1 VSRIRRLF
9 RFPTLTRDR
18 ACREVDEEL
27 QFHLTVVAAHLV
39 AQGWSPAEAAA
50 EARRRFGD
58 LEYTRQYCYRED
70 TLRAGEVLR
79 MTYVEELGQDLRY
92 AQRALRRAPGFAV
105 IALLT
110 LALGIGANTAV
121 FSVVRGVLLTELPF
135 GATDRTVR
143 LWHANHQTSTE
154 RGAVSEPD
162 FNDWR
167 AQTRAAESMGGF
179 FFAEGLSG
187 VDLTSDGDPERL
199 SAALVTDGFFE
210 TLQTRPLLGR
220 TLGRD
225 DQTAGKNRVV
235 VIGYGLWTR
244 RFNNDPRILG
254 RTIRLNGDPFT
265 VVGVMPAAFSFPAN
279 NSLDAWIPLS
289 YFGPESIG
297 RARGARF
304 LGVVARLKAG
314 VTVEQLRAD
323 IRTISQ
329 RLASSYPEDRGWE
342 DATVVP
348 IREAIVGE
356 VRRPL
361 IVLLGAVSLLLLM
374 TCVNIASL
382 LLARASARQGE
393 LTVRAA
399 LGAGR
404 RRIVR
409 QLLTESVL
417 LSTLGGALG
426 VALAFG
432 ALRALRASG
441 IEIPGI
447 GSVKLDG
454 VMLMF
459 ALIVAMGS
467 GILFGLLP
475 ALRAAGDSL
484 QQSLRADARGTV
496 GGRGQKLRSAL
507 VLAEVAL
514 AVMLVIGASL
524 ATKSFARLTAVDPGF
539 RTDNRLV
546 AMMSIGGSHQT
557 TEDRFSYYYGVLDA
571 IAAVP
576 GVRSV
581 GSVRDLPTVGGGEK
595 SPASGV
601 GSPLRDDQQPLAQ
614 YHQVSADYFRTLA
627 IPLKEGRFFARTD
640 RAGNPFVVIINQELG
655 RRLWPGEPTFVG
667 KSLKFG
673 NDAIPIV
680 GVVGDIRQSGIA
692 LPPEPAVYIHVLQN
706 FRSRMSI
713 VIHTQGDPLAVA
725 GAVRRAIW
733 SVDGSQ
739 TITRVAALEDI
750 VGRSVARERALAWLL
765 GLFGIVGLTLGALG
779 IYGVLAFAVTQR
791 RKEIGVRV
799 ALGASPGSVMR
810 AIVTQGVGLATAG
823 VAIGLVGARLLAHS
837 MQGVLFATEA
847 TDLATFAQVVVVLL
861 GAALLASWLPARR
874 ALHIDPVTALRAD

>member
-18 ACREVDEEL
+18 ARREVDEEL
-27 QFHLTVVAAHLV
+27 EFHLTIVAAHLV
-39 AQGWSPAEAAA
+39 ANGWSPADAAV

-79 MTYVEELGQDLRY
+79 MTFIDELGQDLRY
-92 AQRALRRAPGFAV
+92 AARALRRAPGFAT

-143 LWHANHQTSTE
+143 IWHANHQTSTE

-162 FNDWR
+162 FLDWR
-167 AQTRAAESMGGF
+167 AQSRVAESMGGF

-187 VDLTSDGDPERL
+187 VDLTGDGNPERL

-210 TLQTRPLLGR
+210 TLQARPLIGR
-220 TLGRD
+220 ALTRD
-225 DQTAGKNRVV
+225 DQLEGKNRVV
-235 VIGYGLWTR
+235 VLGYGLWTR
-244 RFNNDPRILG
+244 RFNNDPAILG
-254 RTIRLNGDPFT
+254 RTVQLNGDPFT
-265 VVGVMPAAFSFPAN
+265 VVGVMAPSFTYPAN
-279 NSLDAWIPLS
+279 NALDAWIPLS

-304 LGVVARLKAG
+304 LSVIARTKPDASAD
-314 VTVEQLRAD
+314 QLHAEL
-323 IRTISQ
+323 RTISQ
-329 RLASSYPEDRGWE
+329 RLAATYNEDRGWD
-342 DATVVP
+342 DATIMP
-348 IREAIVGE
+348 IRDSIVGE

-361 IVLLGAVSLLLLM
+361 IILLGAVSLLLLI

-404 RRIVR
+404 SRIVR
-409 QLLTESVL
+409 QMLTESIL
-417 LSTLGGALG
+417 LSTLGGGLG
-426 VALAFG
+426 IGLAYG

-447 GSVKLDG
+447 ASVRIDV
-454 VMLMF
+454 VMLVF
-459 ALIVAMGS
+459 ALVVAVGS
-467 GILFGLLP
+467 GLLFGLLP
-475 ALRAAGDSL
+475 ALRAAGSSL
-484 QQSLRADARGTV
+484 QQSLRADSRGMV

-514 AVMLVIGASL
+514 AVMLVIGAGL
-524 ATKSFARLTAVDPGF
+524 ATKSFAKLIAVDPGY
-539 RTDNRLV
+539 RAENTLV
-546 AMMSIGGSHQT
+546 AMMSIGGSHQE
-557 TEDRFSYYYGVLDA
+557 TEDRFSYYYRVLDA

-581 GSVRDLPTVGGGEK
+581 GSVRDLPTVGTGEK
-595 SPASGV
+595 NPVVGG
-601 GSPLRDDQQPLAQ
+601 GSPLREDQRPLAQ
-614 YHQVSADYFRTLA
+614 YHQVSTDYFKTLGV
-627 IPLKEGRFFARTD
+627 PLKEGRFFERTD
-640 RAGNPFVVIINQELG
+640 RAGKPFVVIINEELG
-655 RRLWPGEPTFVG
+655 HRLWPGEKQFVG
-667 KSLKFG
+667 KSLMFG
-673 NDAIPIV
+673 TSAIPIV
-680 GVVGDIRQSGIA
+680 GVVGNIRQAGIA
-692 LPPEPAVYIHVLQN
+692 LPPEPAVYIHVLHS

-713 VIHTQGDPLAVA
+713 VIRTQGDPLAVA

-733 SVDGSQ
+733 SVDQSQ

-765 GLFGIVGLTLGALG
+765 GLFGTIGLVLGALG

-791 RKEIGVRV
+791 QKEIGVRV

-810 AIVTQGVGLATAG
+810 AIVGQGVGLATAG
-823 VAIGLVGARLLAHS
+823 VAIGLVGARLLAHT
-837 MQGVLFATEA
+837 MQGVLFAIQA
-847 TDLATFAQVVVVLL
+847 TDPATFAQVVAVLL

-874 ALHIDPVTALRAD
+874 ALRVDPISALRAD

>member
-1 VSRIRRLF
+1 VRPF

-18 ACREVDEEL
+18 ARREVDEEL
-27 QFHLTVVAAHLV
+27 EFHLAVTAAQLV

-58 LEYTRQYCYRED
+58 VEFTRQYCYRED
-70 TLRAGEVLR
+70 TLRAGEVIR
-79 MTYVEELGQDLRY
+79 MTFVDELGQDLRY
-92 AQRALRRAPGFAV
+92 AARALRRAPGFAAV
-105 IALLT
+105 ALLT

-121 FSVVRGVLLTELPF
+121 FSVVRGVLLTDLPF

-143 LWHANHQTSTE
+143 LWHANHQSSTE

-167 AQTRAAESMGGF
+167 AQTTIAESMGGF

-187 VDLTSDGDPERL
+187 VDLTGDGNPERL

-220 TLGRD
+220 ALSRD
-225 DQTAGKNRVV
+225 DQVDGKNRVV
-235 VIGYGLWTR
+235 VLGYGLWTR
-244 RFNNDPRILG
+244 RFNQDRGILG
-254 RTIRLNGDPFT
+254 RTVQLNGTPFT
-265 VVGVMPAAFSFPAN
+265 VVGVMPASFAYPAN

-289 YFGPESIG
+289 FFGPESIG

-304 LGVVARLKAG
+304 MGVIARMKPGA
-314 VTVEQLRAD
+314 TVDQLRAD
-323 IRTISQ
+323 MRTISQ
-329 RLASSYPEDRGWE
+329 RLAGTYSEDRGWD
-342 DATVVP
+342 DATILP
-348 IREAIVGE
+348 IRDSIVGE
-356 VRRPL
+356 VRKPL
-361 IVLLGAVSLLLLM
+361 VVLLGAVSLLLLI

-382 LLARASARQGE
+382 LLARASAREGE

-417 LSTLGGALG
+417 LSTLGGVLG
-426 VALAFG
+426 VAIAYG
-432 ALRALRASG
+432 GIRALRASG

-447 GSVKLDG
+447 ASVKLDL

-459 ALIVAMGS
+459 ALIVAVGS
-467 GILFGLLP
+467 GLLFGLLP
-475 ALRAAGDSL
+475 ALRAAGSSL
-484 QQSLRADARGTV
+484 QQSLRADSRGMV
-496 GGRGQKLRSAL
+496 GGRGQALRSAL

-514 AVMLVIGASL
+514 AVMLVVGAGL
-524 ATKSFARLTAVDPGF
+524 ATKSFAKLVAIDPGF
-539 RTDNRLV
+539 RTENTLV
-546 AMMSIGGSHQT
+546 AMMSIGGSHEQG
-557 TEDRFSYYYGVLDA
+557 EDRFSYYYRVLDA

-581 GSVRDLPTVGGGEK
+581 GSVRDLPTVGTGEK
-595 SPASGV
+595 SPVAGA
-601 GSPLRDDQQPLAQ
+601 GSPLREDQRPLGQ
-614 YHQVSADYFRTLA
+614 YHQVSTDYFKT
-627 IPLKEGRFFARTD
+627 IGVPLREGRFFERTD
-640 RAGNPFVVIINQELG
+640 RAGNPFVVIINEELG
-655 RRLWPGEPTFVG
+655 RRLWPGEKSFVG
-667 KSLKFG
+667 KSLMFG
-673 NDAIPIV
+673 TTAIPIV
-680 GVVGDIRQSGIA
+680 GVVGDIRQAAIA
-692 LPPEPAVYIHVLQN
+692 LPPEPAVYMHVLHS

-713 VIHTQGDPLAVA
+713 VIRTQGDPLSVA

-733 SVDGSQ
+733 SVDPSQ

-750 VGRSVARERALAWLL
+750 VGRSVARERALAGLL
-765 GLFGIVGLTLGALG
+765 GLFGIIGLALGALG

-810 AIVTQGVGLATAG
+810 SIVTQGVGLATAG
-823 VAIGLVGARLLAHS
+823 VAVGLVGARLLAHT
-837 MQGVLFATEA
+837 MQGVLFAIDA

-874 ALHIDPVTALRAD
+874 ALKIDPISALRAD

>member
-1 VSRIRRLF
+1 MRRLF
-9 RFPTLTRDR
+9 RFPTLTRAR
-18 ACREVDEEL
+18 ARREVDEEL
-27 QFHLTVVAAHLV
+27 QFHLTIVAAHLV
-39 AQGWSPAEAAA
+39 SQGWSPSDAAA

-58 LEYTRQYCYRED
+58 LEYTREYCYRED
-70 TLRAGEVLR
+70 TLRAGEALR

-92 AQRALRRAPGFAV
+92 AWRALRRAPGFAA

-167 AQTRAAESMGGF
+167 AQTRVAEAMGGF

-199 SAALVTDGFFE
+199 AASLVTDGFFE

-220 TLGRD
+220 VLNRD
-225 DQTAGKNRVV
+225 DQVAGKNRVV
-235 VIGYGLWTR
+235 VLGYGLWTR
-244 RFNNDPRILG
+244 RFNKDPRILG
-254 RTIRLNGDPFT
+254 RTIQLNGDPFT
-265 VVGVMPAAFSFPAN
+265 VVGVMPAGFSYPAS

-297 RARGARF
+297 RARAARF
-304 LGVVARLKAG
+304 LAVIARMKPG
-314 VTVEQLRAD
+314 VTVEQLQAD
-323 IRTISQ
+323 IRNISQ
-329 RLASSYPEDRGWE
+329 RLASAYPEDRGWD
-342 DATVVP
+342 DATIVP
-348 IREAIVGE
+348 IRDSIVGE

-361 IVLLGAVSLLLLM
+361 IVLLGAVALLLLI

-382 LLARASARQGE
+382 LLARASAREGE

-404 RRIVR
+404 RRIIR
-409 QLLTESVL
+409 QLLTESIL

-426 VALAFG
+426 VAIAFV

-447 GSVKLDG
+447 ASVQLD
-454 VMLMF
+454 VMMLLF
-459 ALIVAMGS
+459 ALVVAIGC
-467 GILFGLLP
+467 GVLFGLLP
-475 ALRAAGDSL
+475 ALRAAGSSL
-484 QQSLRADARGTV
+484 QQSLRADSRGMV
-496 GGRGQKLRSAL
+496 GGRGQALRSAL

-524 ATKSFARLTAVDPGF
+524 TTKSFAKLIAVDPGF
-539 RTDNRLV
+539 RTENRLV

-557 TEDRFSYYYGVLDA
+557 TEDRSAYYYGVLDA
-571 IAAVP
+571 IAALP
-576 GVRSV
+576 GVKSV
-581 GSVRDLPTVGGGEK
+581 GSVRDLPTLGTGEK
-595 SPASGV
+595 NPIAGT
-601 GSPLRDDQQPLAQ
+601 GSPLREDQQPLAQ
-614 YHQVSADYFRTLA
+614 FHQVSTDYFRTLG
-627 IPLKEGRFFARTD
+627 IPLKEGRFFERTD
-640 RAGNPFVVIINQELG
+640 RQGSPFVVIINQELG
-655 RRLWPGEPTFVG
+655 RRLWPGEQSFVG
-667 KSLKFG
+667 KSLQFG
-673 NDAIPIV
+673 TAAVPIV
-680 GVVGDIRQSGIA
+680 GVVGDIRQAGIA
-692 LPPEPAVYIHVLQN
+692 LPPEPAVYLHVLHS

-733 SVDGSQ
+733 SIDKSQ
-739 TITRVAALEDI
+739 TITRVAPLEDI
-750 VGRSVARERALAWLL
+750 VGHSVARERALAWLL
-765 GLFGIVGLTLGALG
+765 GLFGLVGLTLGALG

-823 VAIGLVGARLLAHS
+823 VAVGLVGARLLAHS
-837 MQGVLFATEA
+837 MQSVLFAIEA
-847 TDLATFAQVVVVLL
+847 TDLATFGQVVVVLL
-861 GAALLASWLPARR
+861 GTALLASWLPARR
-874 ALHIDPVTALRAD
+874 ALKIDPISALRAD